1 MHKLEKRRVAQH
13 SNIADVT
20 PAVSSTAQTSSSPG
34 TPSAALLSSFQT
46 QPTPR
51 AVAVAF
57 PVDNDDTTSETS
69 GPQLLR
75 MPLSRTLTPVGTTL
89 SFDWLFI
96 SFVFLST
103 FLFSGREYRLLL
115 LRRRISLQ
123 TSLGRSPQQAMLILI

>member
-1 MHKLEKRRVAQH
+1 MLIQYLVSFFHWPFPNCAAKLEKMHKLEKRRVAQH

-57 PVDNDDTTSETS
+57 PVDNYDTTSETS

-89 SFDWLFI
+89 SFD
-96 SFVFLST
+96 
-103 FLFSGREYRLLL
+103 
-115 LRRRISLQ
+115 
-123 TSLGRSPQQAMLILI
+123 